1 MAETKRHQGRFSRM
15 NDRYAVGLSLIAAGS
30 AVPLASNRP
39 GWWMLWTGLIALM
52 AALHLIQAA
61 RIAPNRQPRFLAQ
74 KWLFGA
80 ALLVPAYAMVQAL
93 PIAGVLPQIL
103 APMRSGMEGLRG
115 ATLSVAPDASLIGAL
130 RVLGYILF
138 LALVVEVATRR
149 QRLTRIG
156 RIVFIGITLQAIW
169 ALVAL
174 KLLNDFSFWG
184 EKTSYQG
191 AATGTFVNRNSL
203 ATFLGFGLVLGT
215 VLVGR
220 LADGPRMRMSR
231 PQSLPERLGFEGG
244 LILLGMLLILL
255 ALVATQS
262 RLGLL
267 ASALGVATTFLLL
280 RRRSGLPTRR
290 LWAESGVILLI
301 FAIGL
306 AIFGANGVLQRLL
319 FIEGDGGIR
328 LDLYRQTLGMVA
340 LRPLTGFGFDAF
352 GVAFEAF
359 RSPPLNGRSFYDL
372 AHNSYLGLWAEQGL
386 IIGSIP
392 PILLTIAGVISWRRL
407 SDEQGFPSFA
417 AGAIGVLVMGG
428 VHSLGD
434 FSLEVPANNFVFL
447 LLVGLGIARKIQ
459 SEGDDP
465 APVAAKPLQPV
476 PSAATRTLV
485 IELSPQPGTKGEDNT
500 GPST

>member
-1 MAETKRHQGRFSRM
+1 M

-174 KLLNDFSFWG
+174 KLLNDFSFG
-184 EKTSYQG
+184 VKK
-191 AATGTFVNRNSL
+191 
-203 ATFLGFGLVLGT
+203 
-215 VLVGR
+215 
-220 LADGPRMRMSR
+220 PRIRGQR
-231 PQSLPERLGFEGG
+231 PERL
-244 LILLGMLLILL
+244 
-255 ALVATQS
+255 
-262 RLGLL
+262 
-267 ASALGVATTFLLL
+267 
-280 RRRSGLPTRR
+280 
-290 LWAESGVILLI
+290 
-301 FAIGL
+301 
-306 AIFGANGVLQRLL
+306 
-319 FIEGDGGIR
+319 
-328 LDLYRQTLGMVA
+328 
-340 LRPLTGFGFDAF
+340 
-352 GVAFEAF
+352 
-359 RSPPLNGRSFYDL
+359 
-372 AHNSYLGLWAEQGL
+372 
-386 IIGSIP
+386 
-392 PILLTIAGVISWRRL
+392 
-407 SDEQGFPSFA
+407 
-417 AGAIGVLVMGG
+417 
-428 VHSLGD
+428 
-434 FSLEVPANNFVFL
+434 
-447 LLVGLGIARKIQ
+447 
-459 SEGDDP
+459 
-465 APVAAKPLQPV
+465 
-476 PSAATRTLV
+476 
-485 IELSPQPGTKGEDNT
+485 
-500 GPST
+500 